1 MQLTVKDGGE
11 LLGPSL
17 VPALVGRIQASPSCR
32 PWEEADSGPLK
43 RQQTIIEALNLD
55 PQAEA

>member
-1 MQLTVKDGGE
+1 MQLTVRDRAE

-17 VPALVGRIQASPSCR
+17 IPVLVGRIQASPSCR

-43 RQQTIIEALNLD
+43 RQQTITEALNLD
-55 PQAEA
+55 LQAEA